1 MRSVLAISG
10 AELKRFMADRS
21 NIFFVFIFPLALVF
35 VLGSQFGG
43 SGPAGSVAL
52 VGAES
57 GLRTQLVEQ
66 LEAANVEVSPT
77 DEEGMRQRVARGSDD
92 VGVVIPEEAVPAFD
106 AGESFELEMV
116 AGGQGNAAGVA
127 QIVRTAAGAM
137 TLRVGQEAA
146 LLSRADATEQ
156 EVAVA
161 LDEAETQVAPARTVS
176 TDASGLAESFR
187 GLGQFDL
194 GASSQLL
201 LFTFLTTLSG
211 ATTLISARRQGV
223 IRRMMSAP
231 VTAGQTLLG
240 LALGRLV
247 IALFQGAYIVL
258 ATWLLFGVDWGN
270 LLAVLV
276 LLVAF
281 GLVAAGVSMIIGV
294 LADNEGLATGL
305 AVGGGLVLGA
315 IGGAMVP
322 LEIFPDTIR
331 RVAHLT
337 PHAWGYEAMAEI
349 QRRGA
354 SVLDILPQ
362 LGVLLAMAAGT
373 LVLGAW
379 LLRRSLSRA
388 M

>member
-1 MRSVLAISG
+1 MRSVLAITG
-10 AELKRFMADRS
+10 AELKRFLADRS

-43 SGPAGSVAL
+43 TGPAGSVAL

-77 DEEGMRQRVARGSDD
+77 DEERMRQRVARGSDD
-92 VGVVIPEEAVPAFD
+92 VGVVIPEEAVSAYG
-106 AGESFELEMV
+106 AGQAFELEMV

-146 LLSRADATEQ
+146 LLAQADASEQ
-156 EVAVA
+156 EVAAA
-161 LDEAETQVAPARTVS
+161 LDEAQTQVAPATTVS
-176 TDASGLAESFR
+176 TDASGLAESFQ

-211 ATTLISARRQGV
+211 AATLISARRQGV

-240 LALGRLV
+240 LAFGRLV

-258 ATWLLFGVDWGN
+258 ATWLLFGVDWGD

-305 AVGGGLVLGA
+305 AVGGGLVLA
-315 IGGAMVP
+315 AVGGSMVP
-322 LEIFPDTIR
+322 LEIFPDTMR

-337 PHAWGYEAMAEI
+337 PHAWGYDAMAVI
-349 QRRGA
+349 QRRGG
-354 SVLDILPQ
+354 SVLDILPE
-362 LGVLLAMAAGT
+362 LGVLLAMAVGT

-379 LLRRSLSRA
+379 LLRRSLARA